1 MTKKDIEVIQSFKPC
16 SYRCSK
22 GVYVSSQIK
31 SDHVDVGSY
40 QKLYFI
46 YSNKY
51 YEKTTVEQFENLS
64 FTVKGSNQKLEID
77 LSSKIQ
83 DYIDHIDEFS
93 DYLEKNHEIKLN
105 SKQKIIIQRL
115 SFRYLEEEQSISKY
129 SISAYLLEK

>member
-93 DYLEKNHEIKLN
+93 DYLEKNHEIKIN